1 MKTRLRKNF
10 LLQVTTLIA
19 LFVNFFF
26 SACSIDQSPKLFY
39 IHDLAQMNSTN
50 AQAIQFTVGG
60 TVTGLTGS
68 SLVLQN
74 NGADNI
80 TIQGNGSF
88 TFNTALSANA
98 TYSVTILTYP
108 SSPTQYCSVTNGN
121 GSIINANIHKLN

>member
-98 TYSVTILTYP
+98 TYSVTIPKYT
-108 SSPTQYCSVTNGN
+108 
-121 GSIINANIHKLN
+121 